1 MKAFI
6 LAAGLGTRLRALGLD
21 LPKVMVPIGGQPLLQ
36 HHFEWLRRQGVTE
49 FILNLHY
56 LPEKITD
63 FFGDGHRFGVKI
75 TYSPE
80 PELLGTAGGVK
91 KMEAALRDGPFMVIY
106 GDNLIRMELGPLI
119 EFHRQRRAAATIALT
134 TPESALVLNPGGAV
148 VTPGVTPPA
157 ICPGSPGCPGY
168 TAPGA
173 AQPAPCELSGNCG
186 SCSDGSD
193 PLALGLN
200 SDGSAMFK
208 KGHLLS
214 KINERR
220 SRVS

>member
-1 MKAFI
+1 MM
-6 LAAGLGTRLRALGLD
+6 LGLSA
-21 LPKVMVPIGGQPLLQ
+21 VAVPTVINADPLAS
-36 HHFEWLRRQGVTE
+36 
-49 FILNLHY
+49 IN
-56 LPEKITD
+56 
-63 FFGDGHRFGVKI
+63 
-75 TYSPE
+75 
-80 PELLGTAGGVK
+80 
-91 KMEAALRDGPFMVIY
+91 AAYNANPG
-106 GDNLIRMELGPLI
+106 
-119 EFHRQRRAAATIALT
+119 AAATIALT

-200 SDGSAMFK
+200 SDGSAMFSICQQTLMIVGFAIVAGVVFLGTRK
-208 KGHLLS
+208 
-214 KINERR
+214 
-220 SRVS
+220 